1 MVAAVLVGAVARM
14 AGEKRTVTGLH
25 DVVRVPSMIGVQAAA
40 TLKRKRRQLAARVLG
55 VAAAGAALIVAV
67 TVIAPASPSRAY
79 RAAGRPLPLPAEQLA
94 DVTPATFGGILVGL
108 RGTPVVVN
116 VWASWC
122 PPCRAEMPLLQR
134 AAARYRGR
142 VVFLGVASKD
152 AKGAA
157 AKFLDKVDVTYPNVF
172 DASGEVRAQLGLR
185 GFPTTYLFD
194 ASGELRDA
202 VVGGITEPRLAA
214 QLADLLR

>member
-1 MVAAVLVGAVARM
+1 MVLEGARLERAWRRRIVRGLAVGAA
-14 AGEKRTVTGLH
+14 
-25 DVVRVPSMIGVQAAA
+25 
-40 TLKRKRRQLAARVLG
+40 G
-55 VAAAGAALIVAV
+55 VALVVVV
-67 TVIAPASPSRAY
+67 TVVAPASPSRAY
-79 RAAGRPLPLPAEQLA
+79 RATGRPLPLPDEQLA
-94 DVTPATFGGILVGL
+94 DVTPASFGGLLVGL

-134 AAARYRGR
+134 AANQYRGR

-152 AKGAA
+152 SRGAA
-157 AKFLDKVDVTYPNVF
+157 AGFLDKVGVTYPNVF
-172 DASGEVRAQLGLR
+172 DVSGDVRAELGLR

-194 ASGELRDA
+194 AAGELRQA

-214 QLADLLR
+214 QLEDLLR